1 MNNEKQL
8 PPELVE
14 KIRKVQIETMGVSN
28 SQSAH
33 IYAQIAVDYS
43 KRENLLINQS
53 TDAIIAHLEQQR
65 DELVEALKSCK
76 QFIESNLDVLAPFPT
91 RSELDKINELLKNYE
106 DGKE

>member
-14 KIRKVQIETMGVSN
+14 KMRRAYNNPKDHKECVQV
-28 SQSAH
+28 
-33 IYAQIAVDYS
+33 AVDYS

-76 QFIESNLDVLAPFPT
+76 QFIESNSDVLAPFPT
-91 RSELDKINELLKNYE
+91 RSELDKINEFIKNYE